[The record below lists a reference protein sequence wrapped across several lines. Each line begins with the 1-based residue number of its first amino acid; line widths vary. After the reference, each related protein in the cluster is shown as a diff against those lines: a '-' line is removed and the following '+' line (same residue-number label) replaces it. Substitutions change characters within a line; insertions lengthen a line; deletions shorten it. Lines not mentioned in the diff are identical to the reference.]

1 MRSCQP
7 LFLCVGQQRV
17 EHICRDRALLLNCFS
32 QRGHG
37 VVVDFTTLPHL
48 YTLGVGMGKT

>member
-17 EHICRDRALLLNCFS
+17 EHMCRDRALLLNCFS